1 MKVFARSLWAAAF
14 VIAAIS
20 LAAHSAQAA
29 SCIKAGG
36 EGQGMLQDFA
46 TFMAEAAMKN
56 QAKAWGGD
64 NVKIAKATTTCK
76 SNGLLYTCTAH
87 AKACK

>member
-1 MKVFARSLWAAAF
+1 MKLIVRTLCAAATALL
-14 VIAAIS
+14 VVA
-20 LAAHSAQAA
+20 LASHSTLAA

-64 NVKIAKATTTCK
+64 NVKLAKANTTCK
-76 SNGLLYTCTAH
+76 SNGVLYTCTAH

>member
-1 MKVFARSLWAAAF
+1 MKRIVRTICAAAI
-14 VIAAIS
+14 VMAAF
-20 LAAHSAQAA
+20 AFAGHSTQAA

-64 NVKIAKATTTCK
+64 NVKIAKASTSCK
-76 SNGLLYTCTAH
+76 SNGLLYTCTSH

>member
-1 MKVFARSLWAAAF
+1 MKFIVRACCAAVFAVAVPLG
-14 VIAAIS
+14 
-20 LAAHSAQAA
+20 AQAA

-56 QAKAWGGD
+56 SAKAWGGD
-64 NVKIAKATTTCK
+64 NVKIAKASTTCK